1 MPISRIIGRGLLA
14 LALAGAPL
22 ASIAP
27 ALSDVAFAKG
37 GNGGG
42 NAGGGSGGGGGGHGN
57 GHSKARSETGK
68 SGGSRA
74 GASRFNGGH
83 ATQGRKSGKA
93 AGKSAKVKTATA
105 VPTPKPKSAAAE
117 SAKLR
122 SLGRN
127 FHAYINSNDPRMAAI
142 SAYVIAYATFEAEN
156 GPDAIPTDP
165 ALSDE
170 ALRDAIA
177 SFTNEDEVTDDT
189 LADVKETLGVGPAV
203 GKIDQV
209 RDYLQTTSDE
219 DIVN

>member
-1 MPISRIIGRGLLA
+1 MPISRIVGRGLLA

-42 NAGGGSGGGGGGHGN
+42 NGGGGSGGGGGGHGN

-68 SGGSRA
+68 SGGSRV
-74 GASRFNGGH
+74 GAPRFHGGH
-83 ATQGRKSGKA
+83 ATQGRKSS
-93 AGKSAKVKTATA
+93 KSAKVKTATA

-142 SAYVIAYATFEAEN
+142 SAYVMAYATFEAEN

-177 SFTNEDEVTDDT
+177 SFTNDDEVTDDT

-209 RDYLQTTSDE
+209 RAYLQTTSDE